1 MKAGALYTLRVFKG
15 VGLRTLGVLFTTASA
30 ICLSS
35 CDTAVEKHLDKMN
48 SIDPTL
54 GISRADYKNMGHPK
68 NDGSSPPES
77 LEVTI
82 DKGAPPIPQL
92 AEILAAPRPPKIG
105 ETQLV
110 SISVTDDVPLKD
122 VLLELAKLADI
133 DIELDAGIAGGIS
146 FIAKEKPF
154 NEVIERIA
162 SLAGLRYSMKN
173 GVLRVERDTP
183 YIKSYAIDFLNI
195 DRDSETSVSLS
206 TSVQSSSGSGSSG
219 SGSSGNSGS
228 SGGGSGGNSS
238 STSTKTKTQGDFWK
252 SLESGLDQI
261 LSFAPARHVSVNT
274 LQADANLL
282 MAATGAPVV
291 PAAPEAV
298 AAPVAPAAATG
309 SSGSGKEYTINRQ
322 AGILSL
328 NGTSKQHEMVE
339 LLLEKLKK
347 NSSAQVLIEA
357 KIIEVDLS
365 QEYKT
370 GINWTAVGDNIGGG
384 VSFNTIGNV
393 LTTGTDMA
401 SVSISK
407 GDLSALIS
415 AVERFGTTRTLS
427 SPRLHA
433 INNQPSTLTFATN
446 RVFFKVTAT
455 QSSTTTTGSVTTQ
468 PTVTVN
474 SETNVVPIGV
484 SLSILPAIDL
494 QNDEVTLSVHPSLTT
509 LNGAGVEDP
518 AVKYLAAQV
527 GDPSLTSIIPEVQT
541 RDLDSTVRMKSGQT
555 MVIGGLMQ
563 QEGDNSDSAVPFV
576 GDIPVLGHLF
586 KGVNRSSKNK
596 ELVILIKATIVDTR
610 GSLNKVDKD
619 IFNTFS
625 RDPRP
630 VTF

>member
-1 MKAGALYTLRVFKG
+1 MKAGVLYTFRVFKG
-15 VGLRTLGVLFTTASA
+15 LKLRTLGMLLTTASA
-30 ICLSS
+30 ICISS
-35 CDTAVEKHLDKMN
+35 CG
-48 SIDPTL
+48 SIDRKMEKMEAIDPAL
-54 GISRADYKNMGHPK
+54 NIDRSDYKNMGHPK
-68 NDGSSPPES
+68 SDGSQPPEM
-77 LEVTI
+77 EVTI
-82 DKGAPPIPQL
+82 DKGAPPIPQI

-110 SISVTDDVPLKD
+110 SIAVTDDVPLKD

-133 DIELDAGIAGGIS
+133 DIELDAGITGGIS

-162 SLAGLRYSMKN
+162 NLAGLRYTMKN

-183 YIKSYAIDFLNI
+183 FIKSYALDFLNI
-195 DRDSETSVSLS
+195 VRDSESSVSLS
-206 TSVQSSSGSGSSG
+206 TSVQSSS
-219 SGSSGNSGS
+219 SGS
-228 SGGGSGGNSS
+228 SGGSSGGGGSNSS
-238 STSTKTKTQGDFWK
+238 SSSTKTKTEGDFWK
-252 SLESGLDQI
+252 SLEAGLDQV
-261 LSFAPARHVSVNT
+261 LSFAPAQHVSVNT

-282 MAATGAPVV
+282 MAATGS
-291 PAAPEAV
+291 
-298 AAPVAPAAATG
+298 PVAPAAPDAVAAPAAANAPVAATSTG
-309 SSGSGKEYTINRQ
+309 ASKEYTINRQ
-322 AGILSL
+322 AGILTL
-328 NGTSKQHEMVE
+328 NGSSKQHDLVQ

-357 KIIEVDLS
+357 KIIEVDLN
-365 QEYKT
+365 QQFKA
-370 GINWTAVGDNIGGG
+370 GINWQAVGDNIGGG

-393 LTTGTDMA
+393 LTTGTDIA
-401 SVSISK
+401 SLSVSK
-407 GDLSALIS
+407 GDLTALIS
-415 AVERFGTTRTLS
+415 AVEKFGTTRTLS

-455 QSSTTTTGSVTTQ
+455 QSATTTTGSVTTQ

-474 SETNVVPIGV
+474 SETNIVPIGV
-484 SLSILPAIDL
+484 SMSILPAIDL
-494 QNDEVTLSVHPSLTT
+494 ENNEVTLSVHPNLTT
-509 LNGAGVEDP
+509 LNGEGVEDP

-527 GDPSLTSIIPEVQT
+527 NDPSLTSIIPEVQT

-563 QEGDNSDSAVPFV
+563 QEGDNSDSGVPFV
-576 GDIPVLGHLF
+576 SEVPIVGNLF
-586 KGVNRSSKNK
+586 KGINRSSKNK
-596 ELVILIKATIVDTR
+596 ELVILIKATIVDTK

-625 RDPRP
+625 NDPRP

>member
-1 MKAGALYTLRVFKG
+1 M
-15 VGLRTLGVLFTTASA
+15 LFTTASA
-30 ICLSS
+30 LCLSS
-35 CDTAVEKHLDKMN
+35 CDSAVEKHIAKMDA
-48 SIDPTL
+48 IDPTL
-54 GISRADYKNMGHPK
+54 GISRSDYKSMGHPK
-68 NDGSSPPES
+68 DDGSKPPES

-110 SISVTDDVPLKD
+110 SIAVTDDVPLKD

-133 DIELDAGIAGGIS
+133 DIELDAGISGGIS

-183 YIKSYAIDFLNI
+183 HIKSYAIDFLNI
-195 DRDSETSVSLS
+195 DRDSESTVSLS
-206 TSVQSSSGSGSSG
+206 TSVQSSSSGSSG
-219 SGSSGNSGS
+219 SSSGGS
-228 SGGGSGGNSS
+228 SGGNGSNSS
-238 STSTKTKTQGDFWK
+238 SISTKTKTQGDFWK
-252 SLESGLDQI
+252 SLEGGLDQI
-261 LSFAPARHVSVNT
+261 LSFAPAQNVSVNT

-282 MAATGAPVV
+282 MAATGAPPAPAV
-291 PAAPEAV
+291 PQPVAASGAP
-298 AAPVAPAAATG
+298 AAPVAAPAGSG
-309 SSGSGKEYTINRQ
+309 SSKAYTINRQ

-328 NGTSKQHEMVE
+328 NGTSKQHELVE

-357 KIIEVDLS
+357 KIIEVDLT

-370 GINWTAVGDNIGGG
+370 GINWTAVGENIGGG
-384 VSFNTIGNV
+384 VSFNTLGNV
-393 LTTGTDMA
+393 LTTGSDIA
-401 SVSISK
+401 SVSVSK

-455 QSSTTTTGSVTTQ
+455 QSATTTTGSVTTN

-494 QNDEVTLSVHPSLTT
+494 QNNEVTLSVHPSLTT
-509 LNGAGVEDP
+509 LNGPGVEDP

-527 GDPSLTSIIPEVQT
+527 GDSSLSSIIPEVQT

-563 QEGDNSDSAVPFV
+563 QEGDNSDSAVPFA
-576 GDIPVLGHLF
+576 GDIPVFGNLF
-586 KGVNRSSKNK
+586 KGVNRTARNK

-625 RDPRP
+625 NDPRP